1 MKNPGQNPGMLYRM
15 TQQFK
20 EAQLLFAGIELDIFS
35 HLSAEA
41 SAIAVAGQTGYD
53 ARNLALFLNS
63 LVAIGLLKKNG
74 ECFQNTPVAEVFLN
88 RHSSFYLGEYLV
100 FWNEMT
106 SLHRVAERVRLGPD
120 VGIQQH
126 NQGGRVYNFRE
137 LARLSATEIYTGR
150 VQSFLQAIRDIFS
163 PASALRLLDLG
174 GGSGMMAIECAAHFP
189 QASGVIFEH
198 PLVADIPEQFVKER
212 GLASRLAVWHGD
224 FTTDDIGTGYDLI
237 IASGILDFA
246 SADLPGMANRIAEA
260 LQPQGYLYLVSHQV
274 GEDFLTPKESI
285 VNWLSSHLDGL
296 NLLQSRQSIDAALAA
311 AGLTK
316 MSQQAQ
322 AGVISGLVG
331 ELYHFA

>member
-20 EAQLLFAGIELDIFS
+20 EAQLLFAGIELDVFS
-35 HLSAEA
+35 YLQEEAEA
-41 SAIAVAGQTGYD
+41 GVVAAQTGYD

-63 LVAIGLLKKNG
+63 LAAIGLLKKNG
-74 ECFQNTPVAEVFLN
+74 EYFQNTPVAEAFLN
-88 RHSSFYLGEYLV
+88 RNSSFYLGEYLV

-106 SLHRVAERVRLGPD
+106 SLQRVAEQVRMGPD
-120 VGIQQH
+120 AGTQQH

-150 VQSFLQAIRDIFS
+150 VQSFLQAIRGVFLPD
-163 PASALRLLDLG
+163 SALQLLDLG

-212 GLASRLAVWHGD
+212 GLADRLAVWRGD

-237 IASGILDFA
+237 IASGVLDFA
-246 SADLPGMANRIAEA
+246 SADLPGMAARIARA
-260 LQPQGYLYLVSHQV
+260 LRPHGYLYLVSHQV
-274 GEDFLTPKESI
+274 SADFLTPKESI

-296 NLLQSRQSIDAALAA
+296 NLLQSRQIIDAALAA